1 MKKQITST
9 KKRELL
15 SIPKPKS
22 NLNPKAA
29 AQTINF
35 AVIGDSHVGYGNSA
49 SILEIFCQ
57 RL

>member
-15 SIPKPKS
+15 ASPKPKR
-22 NLNPKAA
+22 NLNPKAK